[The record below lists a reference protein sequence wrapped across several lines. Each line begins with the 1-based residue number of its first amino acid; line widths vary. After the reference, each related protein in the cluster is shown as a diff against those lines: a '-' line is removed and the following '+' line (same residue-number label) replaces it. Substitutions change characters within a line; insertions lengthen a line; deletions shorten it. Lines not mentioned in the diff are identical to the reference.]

1 MKFHVV
7 LPLFLFLFLSV
18 KMKDSTSS
26 NLNSVC
32 ESFAAGETDALE
44 TLDALE
50 VNIYDYSIGLNNTAK
65 IFCG

>member
-1 MKFHVV
+1 
-7 LPLFLFLFLSV
+7 
-18 KMKDSTSS
+18 MKDSTSS